1 MQYVDR
7 VRRQHAGGGL
17 MLLFDKKFD
26 CRETE
31 IQENVLA
38 NLQDTEALVVV
49 LDDIV
54 YLVAYIPPKIK
65 ININDLS
72 TLLMM
77 NNRVIIGRDLNAK
90 HPSWGNKCTNQ
101 NGRIM

>member
-1 MQYVDR
+1 MLMALSTNNTSLRKCYAGETLIKDRKMQYVDR

-38 NLQDTEALVVV
+38 NLQDAEALVVV

-65 ININDLS
+65 ININD
-72 TLLMM
+72 
-77 NNRVIIGRDLNAK
+77 
-90 HPSWGNKCTNQ
+90 
-101 NGRIM
+101 